1 MVDLPRPPAPRRRG
15 RDISHHA
22 APAWQ
27 ATTTPVRGGF
37 RDEEVV
43 GAAGATAVHLG
54 RRDALFR
61 TRRAP
66 GALGRV
72 LPELVHRYP
81 TFRFD
86 IARGRVAGAER
97 DLARRIAEQVD
108 ALAAG
113 SGAEVV
119 LCPLGVGRHVDHVL
133 VRSVGPELGRRI
145 VYYADFPR
153 SPPRSA
159 S

>member
-1 MVDLPRPPAPRRRG
+1 
-15 RDISHHA
+15 
-22 APAWQ
+22 
-27 ATTTPVRGGF
+27 
-37 RDEEVV
+37 VV

-108 ALAAG
+108 AAG

-145 VYYADFPR
+145 VYYADFYTQ
-153 SPPRSA
+153 A
-159 S
+159 